1 MICNYMNYNV
11 LIALVSTSVLQN
23 FWRNLPLKGSIPGTY
38 PSSRKLDHAFS
49 SASRRFSVYLGSR
62 TRSPRPKSHNFLKM
76 EKAPPGIHPSY
87 KCAKF
92 YTFDDLWFPQS
103 APKIFDRFKIRNGS
117 PASYIKIFKK
127 RKKYSQGFTQAI
139 SVPNFR
145 QI

>member
-76 EKAPPGIHPSY
+76 EKAPPRIHPSY

-92 YTFDDLWFPQS
+92 QTFDDLGFLR
-103 APKIFDRFKIRNGS
+103 APRRSLIDLRSGMGLQPHTSKFSKNEKSTPKDS
-117 PASYIKIFKK
+117 PKL
-127 RKKYSQGFTQAI
+127 
-139 SVPNFR
+139 
-145 QI
+145 